1 MSYHK
6 SKRKFGREKNQ
17 RVALLK
23 SLALALAVE
32 GKIKTTEAKAKE
44 LRPYFE
50 KLITLGKTGLSEDAT
65 KRLSARRLLD
75 ARVGK
80 IAGKIIAT
88 DLAKRY
94 EDRAGGYTRITK
106 MVRRLS
112 DGAPQAIIEVI

>member
-1 MSYHK
+1 MTYQRTA
-6 SKRKFGREKNQ
+6 RKFGREKNQ

-23 SLALALAVE
+23 SLALALAKE
-32 GKIKTTEAKAKE
+32 EKIVTTEAKAKS

-50 KLITLGKTGLSEDAT
+50 KLVTLAKKGTPAS
-65 KRLSARRLLD
+65 RRLID
-75 ARVGK
+75 ARVGR

-94 EDRAGGYTRITK
+94 ESREGGYTRITK

-112 DGAPQAIIEVI
+112 DGAAMAVIELV

>member
-6 SKRKFGREKNQ
+6 TNRKFGREKNQ
-17 RVALLK
+17 RVALMK
-23 SLALALAVE
+23 SLALALATE

-44 LRPYFE
+44 LRPMFE
-50 KLITLGKTGLSEDAT
+50 KLITLGKTGTPAS
-65 KRLSARRLLD
+65 RRLLE

-88 DLAKRY
+88 ELGKKY
-94 EDRAGGYTRITK
+94 EGRNGGYTRITK

-112 DGAPQAIIEVI
+112 DGAPQAVIELV